1 MFKDVLLV
9 LHRDIVYPS
18 FVPYR
23 LRGKEYPY
31 CRIGEIVTLFQNNMK
46 FIKTDDYKESD
57 RRAYKDQLVRFYG
70 DNYSCF
76 TYSEAYNENIT
87 YAIEKV
93 DTKRP
98 WTIIRSDVGE
108 RIKYFEKNEKFKI
121 TDKELNYGVAI

>member
-9 LHRDIVYPS
+9 LNRDIVYPS

-31 CRIGEIVTLFQNNMK
+31 CRIGEIVTLFQDNMR
-46 FIKTDDYKESD
+46 FIKAEDYRETEKHY
-57 RRAYKDQLVRFYG
+57 YKDQLIRFYG

-76 TYSEAYNENIT
+76 TYSEAYRNNIT

-98 WTIIRSDVGE
+98 WTIIKSDTGE
-108 RIKYFEKNEKFKI
+108 RVKYFKKGEKYKI